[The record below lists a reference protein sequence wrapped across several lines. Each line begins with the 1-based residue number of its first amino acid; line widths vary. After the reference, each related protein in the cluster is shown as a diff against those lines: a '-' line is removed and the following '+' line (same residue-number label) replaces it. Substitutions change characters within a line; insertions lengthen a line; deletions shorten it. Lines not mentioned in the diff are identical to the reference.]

1 VQGVIDTF
9 AATDRSFASLMR
21 EIAVSD
27 TLALRSKG
35 Q

>member
-1 VQGVIDTF
+1 VQGVIDNF
-9 AATDRSFASLMR
+9 AATDGSFASLMR
-21 EIAVSD
+21 EIAASD

>member
-1 VQGVIDTF
+1 MQAVIDSF

-21 EIAVSD
+21 EIAASQ
-27 TLALRSKG
+27 TLAVRSRG